1 MIKALFWVG
10 LILLVL
16 GITSVFVPIP
26 QSEKQGIK
34 AGEFK
39 IGVETEHRER
49 VAPVVSAALILGGA
63 GLMIAGGRR
72 RGA

>member
-1 MIKALFWVG
+1 MIRALFWIG

-16 GITSVFVPIP
+16 GISSLFVPIP